1 MKMKYAYSSNVTF
14 VFVVFFFCRC
24 VFCLLCI
31 VIYRFVMHMLSMYV
45 LLLLDNQQCMIRLV
59 TVSKWLIMLV
69 WITNSGYEFSGIL
82 KK

>member
-14 VFVVFFFCRC
+14 VFVVVFCRC

-45 LLLLDNQQCMIRLV
+45 LLLFDNQQCMIRLV

-69 WITNSGYEFSGIL
+69 WITNSGYEFSVIL